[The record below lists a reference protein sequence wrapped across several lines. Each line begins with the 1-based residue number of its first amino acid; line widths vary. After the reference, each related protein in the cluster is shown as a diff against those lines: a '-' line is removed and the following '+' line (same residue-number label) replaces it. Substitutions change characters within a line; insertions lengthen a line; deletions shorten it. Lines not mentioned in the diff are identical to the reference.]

1 MTELTLLTQNI
12 GRCNGATELK
22 EAVLGALYN
31 FGAGDNDFNGD
42 NGKDYLWE
50 KAQGYE
56 SNRDY
61 LLNRVSVIDNIDAMI
76 YKYFDEWIGSDSY
89 YDSYEYEIITDN
101 NDNIT
106 AIVLAYTIA

>member
-1 MTELTLLTQNI
+1 MELRLVTENVEKYF
-12 GRCNGATELK
+12 GATELK
-22 EAVLGALYN
+22 EAVLNALCN
-31 FGAGDNDFNGD
+31 LSNCDNDFNGE
-42 NGKDYLWE
+42 NGKEYLWE
-50 KAQGYE
+50 KAQGYK

-61 LLNRVSVIDNIDAMI
+61 LLNRVSVIDNIDTMI